1 MSRLIIAVV
10 VIAVVVTVYAVV
22 DCAMSDGSKSRVF
35 RKSTWLVVILLVPIV
50 GPLLWILVGRGIL
63 LKPAPAAAAPAAP
76 DDDETFLRSIGV
88 EASHDD
94 TIRRLEDELRAL
106 DDEGDGPVR
115 PAEAAAPDATAADV
129 DPAAEHDGSDDD
141 GRHTP
146 GRHRPDAGDETDGAG
161 GTTRG

>member
-35 RKSTWLVVILLVPIV
+35 RKPTWLVVILLVPVV
-50 GPLLWILVGRGIL
+50 GPLLWILVGRGVL
-63 LKPAPAAAAPAAP
+63 LKPAPAEAPPSAP
-76 DDDETFLRSIGV
+76 DDDETFLRSIGI

-115 PAEAAAPDATAADV
+115 PAAEDATRATAEDAAPE
-129 DPAAEHDGSDDD
+129 AEHDASDDD

-146 GRHRPDAGDETDGAG
+146 GHHRPDAGDETDGAG